1 LRGIVVN
8 GEDLKQ
14 YKTDAAIDGTML
26 LNQCLEALGLVLEFN
41 TKDFLSHQHAIRV
54 GEGCVL
60 IGEKLGLE
68 SRVLQKMYYAG
79 LLHDVGKISI
89 DPKLLA
95 KKGKLTDEEFE
106 VIKEH
111 TRQGSRIIATLPGMS
126 ELALWIRWHHEWWN
140 GRGYPD
146 KLIQNEIPVE
156 VQILSVMDCF
166 DSLQTPRPD
175 RDRISPEAA
184 YVIIKEGSGSHFN
197 PDILNLVLELI
208 GERTLVPGKSSERFL
223 ELKRKYI
230 DLPFTNIDGKHWQ
243 VSGISGLYPILRLF
257 ARVIDAKHKYTRG
270 HSTRVSILSK
280 LIAEKMGLRPE
291 EFALVEVAGLLHDAG
306 KVSVPVEILD
316 KPGKPSDEEWKL
328 IKGHPGRSL
337 DILSTIPALSDIATL
352 SGAHHEKHDGTGY
365 PGRLK
370 GEEIPLLS
378 QIISVADTY
387 DAITSTRAYR
397 QGQPPEFAY
406 NIIHKELG
414 AQFNSAVGGIFLDI
428 PPKHISALFDIYEVK
443 DI

>member
-1 LRGIVVN
+1 MQIKPNAR
-8 GEDLKQ
+8 
-14 YKTDAAIDGTML
+14 IDGTML

-54 GEGCVL
+54 AEGCVL
-60 IGEKLGLE
+60 IGEKLGLGP
-68 SRVLQKMYYAG
+68 RVLQKMYYAG

-95 KKGKLTDEEFE
+95 KKGKLSDEEFAI
-106 VIKEH
+106 IKEH
-111 TRQGSRIIATLPGMS
+111 TQQGSRIIATLPGMS

-146 KLIQNEIPVE
+146 KLIGNEIPVE
-156 VQILSVMDCF
+156 VQILSVIDCF

-175 RDRISPEAA
+175 RDRLSPKAA
-184 YVIIKEGSGSHFN
+184 YDIILEGNGSHFN

-208 GERTLVPGKSSERFL
+208 EERTLVPGKSSERFL

-230 DLPFTNIDGKHWQ
+230 DLPFSNIDGTHGQ

-270 HSTRVSILSK
+270 HSTRVSVLSK
-280 LIAEKMGLRPE
+280 LIAERIGLRPE
-291 EFALVEVAGLLHDAG
+291 ELALVEVAGLLHDAG

-316 KPGKPSDEEWKL
+316 KPGKPSDEEWEV
-328 IKGHPGRSL
+328 IKGHPERSL
-337 DILSTIPALSDIATL
+337 DILSAIPALSNIATL
-352 SGAHHEKHDGTGY
+352 SAAHHEKHDGTGY
-365 PGRLK
+365 PKRLK
-370 GEEIPLLS
+370 GEEIPLLA

-406 NIIHKELG
+406 HIIHQELG
-414 AQFNSAVGGIFLDI
+414 VQFNSDLGGVFLDI
-428 PPKHISALFDIYEVK
+428 PPKYISALFDIFEVK

>member
-1 LRGIVVN
+1 MQI
-8 GEDLKQ
+8 
-14 YKTDAAIDGTML
+14 KTDAAMDGTML

-60 IGEKLGLE
+60 IGEKLGLGP
-68 SRVLQKMYYAG
+68 RVIQKMYYAG
-79 LLHDVGKISI
+79 LLHDVGKISV

-95 KKGKLTDEEFE
+95 KKGKLTEEEFE
-106 VIKEH
+106 LIKEH

-146 KLIQNEIPVE
+146 KLAGNEIPVE

-175 RDRISPEAA
+175 RDRLSPEAA
-184 YVIIKEGSGSHFN
+184 YDIIQEGSGSQFN

-208 GERTLVPGKSSERFL
+208 EEKTLIPGKSSERFL
-223 ELKRKYI
+223 ELKRKYV
-230 DLPFTNIDGKHWQ
+230 DLPFTNVDGKYWKI
-243 VSGISGLYPILRLF
+243 SGITEIYPILRLF

-280 LIAEKMGLRPE
+280 LVAEKMGLRPE
-291 EFALVEVAGLLHDAG
+291 ELALAEVAGLLHDAG

-316 KPGKPSDEEWKL
+316 KPGRPSDEEWAI
-328 IKGHPGRSL
+328 IKGHPGHSL
-337 DILSTIPALSDIATL
+337 DILSTIPALREIAAL
-352 SGAHHEKHDGTGY
+352 SVAHHEKQDGTGY
-365 PGRLK
+365 PGHLK
-370 GEEIPLLS
+370 GDEIPLLS
-378 QIISVADTY
+378 RIIAVADTY
-387 DAITSTRAYR
+387 DAITSTRSYR
-397 QGQPPEFAY
+397 QGQPPELAY
-406 NIIHKELG
+406 KIINKELG
-414 AQFNSAVGGIFLDI
+414 AQFNSDVGGIFLDI
-428 PPKHISALFDIYEVK
+428 PPKHILALFDIYEVK